1 MTKTSLIELYIQH
14 KEGFHTVQWEAVIR
28 KKKKKFL
35 YMSQLIKNSVINLGQ
50 WFKYFLLGIKDLA
63 EKMEVPLVYLW
74 LW

>member
-1 MTKTSLIELYIQH
+1 
-14 KEGFHTVQWEAVIR
+14 
-28 KKKKKFL
+28 
-35 YMSQLIKNSVINLGQ
+35 MSQLIKNSVINLGQ